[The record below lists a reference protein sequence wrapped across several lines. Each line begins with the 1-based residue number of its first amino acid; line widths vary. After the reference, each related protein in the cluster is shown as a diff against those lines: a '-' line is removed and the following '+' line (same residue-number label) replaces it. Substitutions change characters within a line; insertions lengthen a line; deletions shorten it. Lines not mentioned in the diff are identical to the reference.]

1 MIIQYPSLSLLKYNF
16 TCLFLAVLGLHR
28 FGWVLSGCGER
39 VLSEGVH
46 RLQIHGLQLL
56 VGLVVVTRGLSG
68 CGPWVPCG
76 LLALWQRS
84 LLGLGIEP
92 MTPALAD
99 GFLSLVQPGK
109 SSPSLPLNTVSV
121 LTSTCLMLTQ
131 PLQLLFAY
139 CLYVRSV
146 PLLLLSTNLCFYLKR
161 HLFRQHVAGSSFIFL
176 DTVFQFLFCCCCIL
190 RYNYHCGGFM
200 SIICYF

>member
-1 MIIQYPSLSLLKYNF
+1 MGALWF
-16 TCLFLAVLGLHR
+16 TCPVAAESS
-28 FGWVLSGCGER
+28 W
-39 VLSEGVH
+39 
-46 RLQIHGLQLL
+46 
-56 VGLVVVTRGLSG
+56 TRNRTTD
-68 CGPWVPCG
+68 PCTG
-76 LLALWQRS
+76 R
-84 LLGLGIEP
+84 
-92 MTPALAD
+92 
-99 GFLSLVQPGK
+99 FLSLVQPGK

-161 HLFRQHVAGSSFIFL
+161 HLFRQHIAGSSFIFL

-190 RYNYHCGGFM
+190 RYNYHGGGFM